1 MKLIPFQYTN
11 EYDSQS
17 VVHVNPAY
25 VVSLRP
31 HTKTKTVINLVTGQ
45 VSVDGTIEVVSREL
59 CGDDNGAPVI
69 TTVEQ
74 QHDIQSG

>member
-1 MKLIPFQYTN
+1 MKLISFTYTT
-11 EYDSQS
+11 EYDNQS

-45 VSVDGTIEVVSREL
+45 VSVDGTIEVVSAQL
-59 CGDDNGAPVI
+59 CGDDQPEE
-69 TTVEQ
+69 TTAAL
-74 QHDIQSG
+74 DTMPDSG